1 MLILGIE
8 TSCDETA
15 AAVVRN
21 GQEILSNVVFSQVKL
36 HKPYGGVVP
45 EIASRAHLEKIIPVV
60 NEALKIAKMKAKNL
74 DAIAVTV
81 GPGLITSLMVGVNT
95 AASLA
100 FVWQKPIIGV
110 NHIEGH
116 IFSARIR
123 NQESRIRNLKFPAI
137 CLTVSGGHTMLVLV
151 KNWSKYQVL
160 GETLDDACGEAFD
173 KVAKLLNLGYPG
185 GPIVEKMAESGNA
198 SAFSFPRPMLGQNNF
213 NFSFSGLKTAVL
225 YTVRKLKKLNKK
237 IVQELCA
244 SFQQASFEVL
254 IQKTIKAAQK
264 YGSKTVIL
272 AGGVAANKTLQ
283 SLLKKA
289 LDKEGRDLLVTN
301 FPTDNAAM
309 IAAAAYPRAIK
320 KDYANWHNL
329 RVQPNLKI

>member
-151 KNWSKYQVL
+151 ENWSKYQVL

-185 GPIVEKMAESGNA
+185 GPIVERMAKFGDA
-198 SAFSFPRPMLGQNNF
+198 SFFSFPRPMLGQDNF

>member
-15 AAVVRN
+15 AAVVKD
-21 GQEILSNVVFSQVKL
+21 GCEILSNVVSSQIKL
-36 HKPYGGVVP
+36 HQPYGGVVP
-45 EIASRAHLEKIIPVV
+45 EIASRAHLEKIIPVIKAALG
-60 NEALKIAKMKAKNL
+60 EARVKPADL
-74 DAIAVTV
+74 DCLAVTI
-81 GPGLITSLMVGVNT
+81 GPGLITSLMVGVDT
-95 AASLA
+95 ARTLA
-100 FVWQKPIIGV
+100 FAWRKPIIGV

-116 IFSARIR
+116 IFSTRIR
-123 NQESRIRNLKFPAI
+123 DQGSGIRNIKFPAV

-151 KNWSKYQVL
+151 KSWGEYQII

-185 GPIVEKMAESGNA
+185 GPIVEKMARQGNA
-198 SAFSFPRPMLGQNNF
+198 TIFSFPRPMLGQDNF

-225 YTVRKLKKLNKK
+225 YTARKIKKLNKK
-237 IVQELCA
+237 IVQDICA
-244 SFQQASFEVL
+244 SFQQASFDVL
-254 IQKTIKAAQK
+254 IQKTIKAAKK
-264 YGSKTVIL
+264 YDSKTIIL

-283 SLLKKA
+283 ILLRNA
-289 LDKEGRDLLVTN
+289 LDKEGRNLLVTN

-309 IAAAAYPRAIK
+309 IAAAACPRAIK

-329 RVQPNLKI
+329 SVESNLRI